1 MITHVMIAPTTSKQ
15 QSVRVR
21 HETRYRS
28 QGLYALRQAYPDPGG
43 GQGAVLVVFPADEA
57 TEDPVV
63 GGRGGHA
70 TGDTG
75 GGYHEVQGG
84 DLMFVEKHGT
94 G

>member
-1 MITHVMIAPTTSKQ
+1 MTMPIRNLKQ
-15 QSVRVR
+15 QSGGWS
-21 HETRYRS
+21 HETGYRS
-28 QGLYALRQAYPDPGG
+28 QGLYALWQAYPDPGG
-43 GQGAVLVVFPADEA
+43 GQGAVLVVFPANEA
-57 TEDPVV
+57 TEDPLV
-63 GGRGGHA
+63 GGGGCYA